1 MAEKAEKAEEPVE
14 GSFRI
19 EQEVEIAVPRE
30 RLWECLLDAGAWWL
44 YGEKG
49 KSPDIVLEP
58 RVGGRFY
65 ERFAGGEDGS
75 LWGVVTYLERPEVL
89 RLCGFLGMET
99 PATNVYEYRLEA
111 RGQKTLLKLSHR
123 AVGLMSPGARAD
135 YDGGWKGLWESLR
148 AFAER
153 GERRR

>member
-1 MAEKAEKAEEPVE
+1 VAEAGEELVQ
-14 GSFRI
+14 GSFHL

-30 RLWECLLDAGAWWL
+30 RLWECLVDVGGWWL
-44 YGEKG
+44 YREKKG
-49 KSPDIVLEP
+49 KASEILLEP

-89 RLCGFLGMET
+89 RLCGFLGMQS
-99 PATNVYEYRLEA
+99 PATNLYEYRLEA
-111 RGQKTLLKLSHR
+111 RGERTLLRLSHR
-123 AVGLMSPGARAD
+123 AFGLMSPGARAD
-135 YDGGWKGLWESLR
+135 YQGGWKGLWESLR